1 MSQREEFPLEGHP
14 PGVQAELECAPPE
27 GLALLAAVLLLPP
40 FPLWRWLAL
49 WCLEHSSR
57 CSTREWPISP
67 SLRGCRANWF
77 CLFLFIFCYLKLKWF
92 FFLSWLAASQ
102 TSLYCTL
109 ALGWL
114 IPRENFAVS
123 LLTVLLCQFL
133 GLEHVWI
140 FFSPLFEPW
149 VFCWELFVSYVSIGN
164 YSDPNARTS
173 CMFIT

>member
-14 PGVQAELECAPPE
+14 LGVQAELECAPPE

-67 SLRGCRANWF
+67 SLCGCRANWF

-92 FFLSWLAASQ
+92 FFLSWLAVSQ

-114 IPRENFAVS
+114 ILRENFAVS
-123 LLTVLLCQFL
+123 LLTVFMPIFGPWACVDFFFPLYLSPECSVENFL
-133 GLEHVWI
+133 
-140 FFSPLFEPW
+140 SSMYP
-149 VFCWELFVSYVSIGN
+149 
-164 YSDPNARTS
+164 
-173 CMFIT
+173 